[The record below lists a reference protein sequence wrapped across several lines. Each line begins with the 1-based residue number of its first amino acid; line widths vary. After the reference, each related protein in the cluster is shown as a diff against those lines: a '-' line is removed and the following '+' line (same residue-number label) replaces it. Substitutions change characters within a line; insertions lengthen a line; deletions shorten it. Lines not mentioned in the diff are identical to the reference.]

1 MTKAD
6 FMKRILFLLFPLS
19 AMAAEAPIVQ
29 PLKPAALPQYSV
41 SEREDL
47 YQESGMDYAKGLYL
61 KLDGTPEDEVRG
73 RKSEALNSKV
83 RQRGIEKLE
92 KYLAKN
98 KDTRIRRELLHRLS
112 QMHEQQ
118 ADVTSRRSDVKNKEE
133 VIFAS
138 LRNSN
143 KYLELLR
150 KEFPTWNPDAVL
162 FNLAENHSKLK
173 ENDRAEKYYR
183 EVIARFPKSSVVADS
198 LLSLG
203 NLYFERQGFETAR
216 SFFNRILETS
226 EVNLYPY
233 AHYKMAWCYFNES
246 NFPSAVARLEQA
258 IYDSRK
264 LQTNGTKKLG
274 VEDEALSDL
283 VLFFAEYGNPDEAK
297 TYFEKLVTKEK
308 ANELR
313 YNLSQRLFDNGKH
326 LLARTVA
333 KQLLDEQPQKE
344 YVNRLYLI
352 LISVAERLKDRDGGL
367 DTEKK
372 LSSWIKNEKLAKED
386 VSRNETEE
394 YMRQYSQKLHY
405 EAETMKQT
413 EVWSQAKKSYEIYL
427 ETFPDETETAEV
439 KFRYAVLLMNRKD
452 EFKAYQMVSE
462 AIAKMD
468 NKHARYKEAL
478 RLKIQSM
485 ELAKAEDR
493 KKMPE
498 ADMMATYDAYA
509 TNFKDE
515 DLGVQAAYKA
525 AGIAKN
531 LETPEQVAAR
541 FRAIAENFPKHALA
555 KAALGEALAVLVKA
569 EKWEALRSESKI
581 MAEKSE
587 IQSGLVG
594 QDEELKKKIAEA
606 SELSQVKIAEGLE
619 AQGKPDEAKAH
630 YDRILSENPSE
641 TLGVYAFV
649 RKAAL
654 DEKTFHQNRE
664 AIKDYEELRERYPA
678 AKESRQAALELA
690 RLYEK
695 VNEPMEAVVRYQAF
709 AGKGTGKMELQ
720 ALTNVAVILESMG
733 EREKAAN
740 AFYQLNDAMKVAK
753 APEKD
758 RLSALEAGCN
768 NTLLSSHQN
777 HEKKIMQKIL
787 DCAKNLQA
795 ADRQPLVWQARA
807 AWALD
812 QMADGLQA
820 EDFWKKLA
828 ARNLKATPEADRAYV
843 AMGKV
848 KLLAHSL
855 ADFQKLKFT
864 ERNERPEANIGNK
877 TKALAE
883 FEKLAENVIK
893 AGTPKQI
900 NQARNMLRMAY
911 IDFAETME
919 IAAVPSKLN
928 DAEKAELKKSF
939 VTFAKDFRDRAGALD
954 VAPGTDGR
962 APASVAAEP
971 EFKIGSL
978 SNSDEKLLKSGDVPN
993 ERAVE
998 IFAKKAYDSYKNG
1011 RFGEAR
1017 YFGEKWKRQ
1026 LASTGSSAEYA
1037 TQELDRFQAALA
1049 EKLPDV
1055 DPLTRELF

>member
-1 MTKAD
+1 
-6 FMKRILFLLFPLS
+6 MKRILFLLFPLS
-19 AMAAEAPIVQ
+19 AMAAEAPVAV

-41 SEREDL
+41 SERNDL

-61 KLDGTPEDEVRG
+61 KLDGSPEDEVRG
-73 RKSEALNSKV
+73 RKSEALNSRV
-83 RQRGIEKLE
+83 RERGILKLE

-98 KDTRIRRELLHRLS
+98 KDKNIRRELLHRLS

-118 ADVTSRRSDVKNKEE
+118 ADVTSRRSDVKNKEAS
-133 VIFAS
+133 VFAS
-138 LRNSN
+138 LRASN
-143 KYLELLR
+143 VYLELLR
-150 KEFPTWNPDAVL
+150 KEYPSWSPDAVL

-203 NLYFERQGFETAR
+203 NLYFERQGFQAAR
-216 SFFNRILETS
+216 GFFDRILQTS

-313 YNLSQRLFDNGKH
+313 YNLAQRLFDHGKH
-326 LLARTVA
+326 LLARNVA
-333 KQLLDEQPQKE
+333 KQLLNEEPQKE

-367 DTEKK
+367 ETEQK
-372 LSSWIKNEKLAKED
+372 LSKWIKTEKLAKED

-413 EVWSQAKKSYEIYL
+413 EVWAQAKKSYEIYL

-439 KFRYAVLLMNRKD
+439 KFRYAVLLMNRKE
-452 EFKAYQMVSE
+452 EFKAYQTVSE
-462 AIAKMD
+462 ALAKMD

-478 RLKIQSM
+478 RLKIQSI
-485 ELAKAEDR
+485 ELSKAEDR
-493 KKMPE
+493 KKMPD
-498 ADMMATYDAYA
+498 ADLLATYDAYA
-509 TNFKDE
+509 TNFSAE

-531 LETPEQVAAR
+531 LETPELVAAR
-541 FRAIAENFPKHALA
+541 FRTIAENFPKHALA
-555 KAALGEALAVLVKA
+555 KAALQEALSVLVKA

-587 IQSGLVG
+587 IQSGLG
-594 QDEELKKKIAEA
+594 ADDELKKKIAEA

-630 YDRILSENPSE
+630 YERILAEKPSD

-649 RKAAL
+649 RMASL
-654 DEKTFHQNRE
+654 DEKTFHKNRD
-664 AIKDYEELRERYPA
+664 AIMHYEGLRERYPA

-695 VNEPMEAVVRYQAF
+695 VNEPMEAVARYQAF
-709 AGKGTGKMELQ
+709 AGNGSGKMEIQ
-720 ALTNVAVILESMG
+720 ALTNVAVILESLG
-733 EREKAAN
+733 EREQAAD
-740 AFYQLNDAMKVAK
+740 AFYKLNATMRAAK

-758 RLSALEAGCN
+758 QLSALEAGCN
-768 NTLLSSHQN
+768 NSLLSSHQN
-777 HEKKIMQKIL
+777 RDKKTMQRIL
-787 DCAKNLQA
+787 DCAKQMAA

-807 AWALD
+807 AWAMD
-812 QMADGLQA
+812 QMADSLQA
-820 EDFWKKLA
+820 EAGWKKLA
-828 ARNLKATPEADRAYV
+828 AHNLKATPEAERAYV

-855 ADFQKLKFT
+855 EDFKVLKFS
-864 ERNERPEANIGNK
+864 EKNERPEANIGNK
-877 TKALAE
+877 TKSLEE

-893 AGTPKQI
+893 IGTPKQI
-900 NQARNMLRMAY
+900 VQARNMLRLAY
-911 IDFAETME
+911 LDFAETME
-919 IAAVPSKLN
+919 TAAVPSKLS
-928 DAEKAELKKSF
+928 DAEKVELKKSF
-939 VTFAKDFRDRAGALD
+939 VTFAKDFHDRATALEA
-954 VAPGTDGR
+954 APGTDR

-971 EFKIGSL
+971 QFKIGSL
-978 SNSDEKLLKSGDVPN
+978 SNSDENLLKSGDVPN

-1026 LASTGSSAEYA
+1026 LASSTASAEYSSP
-1037 TQELDRFQAALA
+1037 ELDRFQAALA
-1049 EKLPDV
+1049 EKLPEV
-1055 DPLTRELF
+1055 DPLTRDLF